1 MLTITRNKFII
12 LIVIIITLFL
22 VWKILIQNS
31 EESTNGKKEFDRQA
45 VAVKTELITIEPIQE
60 IKELSGSIFPAYKF
74 TASSKLSGKVLSIRK
89 NIGDTVEKGE
99 VIALLDDSEYRQDV
113 IEAEAN
119 LEIANANLSDA
130 GSQLVLAKQD
140 FTRAKSLKDQGFSSD
155 YDFAK
160 AETSLNTYENRVV
173 NAKAQVMQKESALRS
188 AQINLEYTKVRS
200 SDKGMISERFLDEGN
215 NLSQNSPIATVI
227 GIETVTVKTSVV
239 EDVYTKIKTGQEA
252 KIEVDAFKER
262 SFTGHIKRLAPS
274 FSENTRSAAVEIE
287 IENKEH
293 LLKPGMFCKIKIII
307 QKKESAVTV
316 PFTALINLKGIIGIY
331 LVDKPNS
338 TVKFVLVETGIRN
351 TTRIEVISPEIEGEV
366 VTLGQHLLSDGAKI
380 MIDNLVMPD
389 NKEQEPT
396 R

>member
-1 MLTITRNKFII
+1 
-12 LIVIIITLFL
+12 
-22 VWKILIQNS
+22 
-31 EESTNGKKEFDRQA
+31 
-45 VAVKTELITIEPIQE
+45 
-60 IKELSGSIFPAYKF
+60 
-74 TASSKLSGKVLSIRK
+74 
-89 NIGDTVEKGE
+89 
-99 VIALLDDSEYRQDV
+99 
-113 IEAEAN
+113 
-119 LEIANANLSDA
+119 
-130 GSQLVLAKQD
+130 
-140 FTRAKSLKDQGFSSD
+140 
-155 YDFAK
+155 
-160 AETSLNTYENRVV
+160 
-173 NAKAQVMQKESALRS
+173 
-188 AQINLEYTKVRS
+188 
-200 SDKGMISERFLDEGN
+200 
-215 NLSQNSPIATVI
+215 
-227 GIETVTVKTSVV
+227 
-239 EDVYTKIKTGQEA
+239 EA